1 MGMNN
6 MNNMDMN
13 QMQQLMNN
21 MGMNN
26 MGNMDMNQMQQLMNQ
41 MGMNNMTNTQM
52 MNNPQMQMLM
62 NQMQMG
68 MGMGNM
74 NNAAQMMTNL
84 QNNMA
89 NNMVNNNDNNNQDNQ
104 NNVGGISVI
113 FRVSGAQGQAQ
124 IPPVMIQCLSN
135 EKVSE
140 VIKKYRIKSGDNEE
154 TKKFIFNAKNL
165 SPSLTVAEAGLTDNA
180 NIFVVATKGIKGA
193 K

>member
-1 MGMNN
+1 ML
-6 MNNMDMN
+6 
-13 QMQQLMNN
+13 QMQQ
-21 MGMNN
+21 
-26 MGNMDMNQMQQLMNQ
+26 MQQMMNQ
-41 MGMNNMTNTQM
+41 MGMNNMSNTQM

-74 NNAAQMMTNL
+74 NNAAQMMANL
-84 QNNMA
+84 QNNMG
-89 NNMVNNNDNNNQDNQ
+89 NVGNNNDNNNQNNQDNQ
-104 NNVGGISVI
+104 NNSGGISVI

-165 SPSLTVAEAGLTDNA
+165 APSLTVAEAGLTNNA